1 MIAGPTITDGL
12 SLTKANEGCRLA
24 AYYDDEGECWTIGYG
39 HVGPDACHGAV
50 WTQEQCDNQFAID
63 YARARAEARRALG
76 SDEWA
81 ALDAPRQAVL
91 ADMGFQ
97 VGGAGLGKFIHLL
110 DAMRAG
116 NWALAGAA
124 LKNSALFREAPRRE
138 ATNLRILLTG
148 QWPDAPLLPAVPL
161 PSPAAPRSVALPL
174 VAPCIPE
181 PPRGLWGAILA
192 LLGRA

>member
-1 MIAGPTITDGL
+1 MITDGP

-24 AYYDDEGECWTIGYG
+24 AYYDEEGQCWTIGYG
-39 HVGPDACHGAV
+39 HVGPDACHGTV
-50 WTQEQCDNQFAID
+50 WTQAQCDNQFAID
-63 YARARAEARRALG
+63 YARARAEAARALG
-76 SDEWA
+76 QEWNT
-81 ALDAPRQAVL
+81 LDAPRQAVL

-97 VGGAGLGKFIHLL
+97 VGGAGLGKFVHLL

-138 ATNLRILLTG
+138 AINLRILLSG
-148 QWPDAPLLPAVPL
+148 QWPDASPAARPVPAA
-161 PSPAAPRSVALPL
+161 PPAAPRSVALPP
-174 VAPCIPE
+174 VPPCIPE

-192 LLGRA
+192 LLGRP